1 MNQSKTNRSI
11 PRERTLVDEIGYG
24 GKGQCIFSV
33 NPRYLCPM
41 NCHG

>member
-1 MNQSKTNRSI
+1 MNQPNKNRPI
-11 PRERTLVDEIGYG
+11 GWERTRVDEIGYG
-24 GKGQCIFSV
+24 GKGQCIVSV